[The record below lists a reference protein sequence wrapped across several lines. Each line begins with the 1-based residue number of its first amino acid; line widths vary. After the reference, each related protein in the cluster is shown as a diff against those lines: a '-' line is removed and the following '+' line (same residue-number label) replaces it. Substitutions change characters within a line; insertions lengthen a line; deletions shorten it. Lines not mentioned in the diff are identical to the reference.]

1 MNGSQGDGGA
11 VQRTAA
17 DLHDGIGTNRFLVLG
32 ALLGAIGWA
41 ATQYVAW
48 NPGLVLGAS
57 GVEGTTAIVLGW
69 LCATALMVGVGLAA
83 ASRAVRYSPPLW
95 VWSGLVGAA
104 TAINLS
110 VVLGVA
116 PRSVARYALW
126 HPWIVAFALGYALTA
141 VLARGRNRLAY
152 AAGSMGSVLVLAA
165 ALTFPALIGSAVFLL
180 TGVVHA
186 GPLLVDAYTAP
197 PARATTDGAVSET
210 PQNP

>member
-1 MNGSQGDGGA
+1 MS
-11 VQRTAA
+11 AA
-17 DLHDGIGTNRFLVLG
+17 DLHDGVDTSPFLVLG

-48 NPGLVLGAS
+48 NPGVVLGAV
-57 GVEGTTAIVLGW
+57 GVAGTTAIVLGW
-69 LCATALMVGVGLAA
+69 LGATLLMAAVGLTV

-104 TAINLS
+104 IAVNLS

-126 HPWIVAFALGYALTA
+126 HPWMVAFALGFALTA
-141 VLARGRNRLAY
+141 ILARGRNRLAY
-152 AAGSMGSVLVLAA
+152 AAGSASSLLVLAA
-165 ALTFPALIGSAVFLL
+165 AVVFPAATGGIIFLL

-197 PARATTDGAVSET
+197 PAMAATDDATPTDDAAST
-210 PQNP
+210 TARNP